1 MSPLESSAPNGAA
14 FLVKNRRADSLAQKR
29 ASWAIFRFAL
39 RDLRGGLRFY
49 GVFIACLVL
58 GVMAI
63 VGVAATSRAFR
74 EGMAQ
79 QGAAL
84 LGGDLSLSRAQGAPG
99 SAELAL
105 LTSRGKLSQIV
116 VVRAMARKS
125 DAAPASLVEIKAV
138 DAAYPLVGAVK
149 TKPELA
155 AGQKLSQFFGEK
167 DGVFSLLAD
176 PTLAARLKVK
186 LGDDLTIGAATFTLA
201 GWLDKEPDSLGGVG
215 FGPRV
220 MMSAAGL
227 AATRLIQPGSLARTS
242 LRLLLPPERSSDAE
256 VDAVQSDFTAAFPD
270 DGFEIRTR
278 AQPSPQLSRNIE
290 RFAQFLTLIGL
301 TALVCG
307 GVGVGNAIRGLIDRK
322 RRTLAILKAL
332 GASGGDAAR
341 FVLIQAMLVAAASSG
356 LGALLGLALPSLLVA
371 LLGSSLPFPIEPHV
385 DGLDGLTG
393 MVFGVL
399 TAFAFAAAPLDRARL
414 LPATTLLRESAM
426 QESGAG
432 RGRGRLIGGLAACAL
447 FAFALLTSD
456 DRRLTAQFGAAVM
469 VSFALLYGVAWAI
482 MALARRAPHSRYLPL
497 RLAVA
502 NLHRPGALT
511 PSFLISLGLGVTLL
525 TALIGV
531 EGNLRAEIGQSLPK
545 DSPSFFFLDVQSA
558 QAEAFRAFLQQ
569 QAPDGVLSVAPML
582 RGRIIRINGVA
593 AEQVKPSDKAR
604 WALEGDRGITF
615 AAKIPDSSRIV
626 EGEWWG
632 PDYAGPPLVSMEAE
646 VAQGLGLKVGD
657 NVSVNVLGRNL
668 TAKIAN
674 LRKVNWRNF
683 GINFVLV
690 FSPNSF
696 TGAPVTQLMTLS
708 LPQKPD
714 SSREAALLADAARQ
728 FPAVA
733 SVSMRETLE
742 TLDGLLGKLS
752 LAIQSAASL
761 AFIVS
766 ALVLSGALAAG
777 QRARIYES
785 VVLKV
790 LGATRPRLLAALA
803 LEFALLGAATA
814 AFGLLAGGLVAF
826 LVAHFVL
833 DLPFAFFP
841 AQAAALALGAVGFA
855 IFIGLAGTWRI
866 LGEKPAR
873 HLREE

>member
-1 MSPLESSAPNGAA
+1 MNSPEFSARRGAA
-14 FLVKNRRADSLAQKR
+14 SRAIL
-29 ASWAIFRFAL
+29 RFAL

-49 GVFIACLVL
+49 GIFIACLVL
-58 GVMAI
+58 GVTAL

-84 LGGDLSLSRAQGAPG
+84 LGGDLSFGRAQGAPG
-99 SAELAL
+99 AQELSFL
-105 LTSRGKLSQIV
+105 SSRGKVSRIV
-116 VVRAMARKS
+116 SLRAMARKS
-125 DAAPASLVEIKAV
+125 DAEQATLVEIKAV
-138 DAAYPLVGAVK
+138 DAAYPLVGVVK
-149 TKPELA
+149 TEPEPA
-155 AGQKLSQFFGEK
+155 GGQKYFGLLGEK
-167 DGVFSLLAD
+167 DGDFGLIADRSLES
-176 PTLAARLKVK
+176 RLNVK
-186 LGDDLTIGAATFTLA
+186 LGDRLAIGAKNFVIE
-201 GWLDKEPDSLGGVG
+201 GWLEKEPDSLGGAS
-215 FGPRV
+215 FAPRV
-220 MMSAAGL
+220 TISEAAL
-227 AATRLIQPGSLARTS
+227 AASGLIVPGSLARTS
-242 LRLLLPPERSSDAE
+242 LRLLLPPEKSGDAD
-256 VDAVQSDFTAAFPD
+256 VAAVQRDFAAAFPD

-278 AQPSPQLSRNIE
+278 ADPSPQLSRNIE

-341 FVLIQAMLVAAASSG
+341 FVLIQAMIVAAASSA
-356 LGALLGLALPSLLVA
+356 LGVLLGLALPHLLVA
-371 LLGSSLPFPIEPHV
+371 LFGASLPFPVEPHAN
-385 DGLDGLTG
+385 LRDGLTG
-393 MVFGVL
+393 LVFGLL

-426 QESGAG
+426 QEPGASRW
-432 RGRGRLIGGLAACAL
+432 RGRIIAIVAAAAL

-456 DRRLTAQFGAAVM
+456 DRRLTAQFGAAVI
-469 VSFALLYGVAWAI
+469 VSFALLYGVARAI
-482 MALARRAPHSRYLPL
+482 MALARRAPHSRLLPL
-497 RLAVA
+497 RMAVA

-511 PSFLISLGLGVTLL
+511 PSFLISLGLGITLL
-525 TALIGV
+525 TALVGV
-531 EGNLRAEIGQSLPK
+531 ERNLRNEIGQSMPK

-558 QAEAFRAFLQQ
+558 QAAEFQSFLQQ
-569 QAPDGVLSVAPML
+569 EAPDGAVAVAPML
-582 RGRIIRINGVA
+582 RGRIVRVNGVA
-593 AEQVKPSDKAR
+593 SEQVKPTDKAR

-615 AAKIPDSSRIV
+615 AAKIPEGSRLV
-626 EGEWWG
+626 SGEWW
-632 PDYAGPPLVSMEAE
+632 PENYAGPPLVSMEAE
-646 VAQGLGLKVGD
+646 VAQGLGLEVGD
-657 NVSVNVLGRNL
+657 TISVNVLGRGL

-683 GINFVLV
+683 GINFVMV

-696 TGAPVTQLMTLS
+696 AGAPFTRLMTLS
-708 LPQKPD
+708 FEHKPEI
-714 SSREAALLADAARQ
+714 SRENALLTDAARK

-733 SVSMRETLE
+733 SVSLRETLA
-742 TLDGLLGKLS
+742 TLDDLLRKLS

-777 QRARIYES
+777 QRARIYEA

-790 LGATRPRLLAALA
+790 LGATRPRLLGALA

-814 AFGLLAGGLVAF
+814 AFGLLAGGAIAF
-826 LVAHFVL
+826 LVSTYVL
-833 DLPFAFFP
+833 DTSFSFAP
-841 AQAAALALGAVGFA
+841 LQAGALALAAITFA
-855 IFIGLAGTWRI
+855 ILIGLAGTWRI

-873 HLREE
+873 WLREE

>member
-1 MSPLESSAPNGAA
+1 MLSPEFFAQRGA
-14 FLVKNRRADSLAQKR
+14 
-29 ASWAIFRFAL
+29 ASWAILRFAL

-58 GVMAI
+58 GVTAI
-63 VGVAATSRAFR
+63 VGVAATARAFR

-84 LGGDLSLSRAQGAPG
+84 LGGDLSLSRAQVAPG
-99 SAELAL
+99 SAELAFL
-105 LTSRGKLSQIV
+105 ASRGKPSQIMV
-116 VVRAMARKS
+116 LRAMARKP
-125 DAAPASLVEIKAV
+125 DAAQASLVEIKAV
-138 DAAYPLVGAVK
+138 DSAYPLVGAAK
-149 TKPELA
+149 TEPERA
-155 AGQKLSQFFGEK
+155 EGQKFSDFFAEREGAY
-167 DGVFSLLAD
+167 GVLAD
-176 PTLAARLKVK
+176 PTLAARLNVRP
-186 LGDDLTIGAATFTLA
+186 GEQLTIGAATFTLV
-201 GWLDKEPDSLGGVG
+201 GWLNKEPDSIGGVG

-220 MMSAAGL
+220 MMSDAGL
-227 AATRLIQPGSLARTS
+227 AATKLIVPGSLARTS
-242 LRLLLPPERSSDAE
+242 LRLLLPPDKSGDAE
-256 VDAVQSDFTAAFPD
+256 LAAVQRDFAAAFPD

-356 LGALLGLALPSLLVA
+356 LGVLLGLALPKLLVA
-371 LLGSSLPFPIEPHV
+371 LLGSSLPFPVEPRANI
-385 DGLDGLTG
+385 LDGLSG
-393 MVFGVL
+393 FVFGLL
-399 TAFAFAAAPLDRARL
+399 TAFAFAAVPLDRARA

-426 QESGAG
+426 QEFGAA
-432 RGRGRLIGGLAACAL
+432 RGRGKAIAILAACAL

-456 DRRLTAQFGAAVM
+456 DRWLTAQFGAAVI
-469 VSFALLYGVAWAI
+469 VSFALLYGVARAI
-482 MALARRAPHSRYLPL
+482 MAFARRAPHSRILPL

-558 QAEAFRAFLQQ
+558 QAEEFRAFVQKE
-569 QAPDGVLSVAPML
+569 APDGILAVAPML
-582 RGRIIRINGVA
+582 RGRIIRVNGVP

-615 AAKIPDSSRIV
+615 AAKIPDGSRIV
-626 EGEWWG
+626 SGDWW
-632 PDYAGPPLVSMEAE
+632 PEDYAGPPLVSMESE

-657 NVSVNVLGRNL
+657 TVSVNVLGRGL

-674 LRKVNWRNF
+674 LRKVNWRSFGMNF
-683 GINFVLV
+683 ILV
-690 FSPNSF
+690 FSPHSF
-696 TGAPVTQLMTLS
+696 AGAPFTQLMTLY

-714 SSREAALLADAARQ
+714 SSHEAALLADAARK

-733 SVSMRETLE
+733 SVSMREALA
-742 TLDGLLGKLS
+742 TLDELLRKLS

-777 QRARIYES
+777 QRARVYES

-803 LEFALLGAATA
+803 LEFTLLGAATA
-814 AFGLLAGGLVAF
+814 AFGLLVGGFIAF
-826 LVAHFVL
+826 LVATYVL
-833 DLPFAFFP
+833 DLGFAFFP
-841 AQAAALALGAVGFA
+841 LQAAGLALGAVAFA
-855 IFIGLAGTWRI
+855 IFIGLMGTWRI

-873 HLREE
+873 HLRED

>member
-1 MSPLESSAPNGAA
+1 MSPLESSRLELTRLEAPRLELPAPGAA
-14 FLVKNRRADSLAQKR
+14 SR
-29 ASWAIFRFAL
+29 AIFRFAL
-39 RDLRGGLRFY
+39 RDLRGGLKFY

-58 GVMAI
+58 GVTAL

-84 LGGDLSLSRAQGAPG
+84 IGGDLSFSRAQGAPG
-99 SAELAL
+99 AGELAFM
-105 LTSRGKLSQIV
+105 SARGRLSKITV
-116 VVRAMARKS
+116 LRAMARKRG
-125 DAAPASLVEIKAV
+125 AEQATLVEIKAV
-138 DAAYPLVGAVK
+138 DAAYPLVGAARIE
-149 TKPELA
+149 PELA
-155 AGQKLSQFFGEK
+155 PGQNPAADLGEK
-167 DGVFSLLAD
+167 DGAFGLIAD
-176 PTLAARLKVK
+176 PTVATRLGVK
-186 LGDDLTIGAATFTLA
+186 LGDSLAIGAANFIIV
-201 GWLDKEPDSLGGVG
+201 GWLEKEPDSFGGVG

-220 MMSAAGL
+220 MMSEAGL
-227 AATRLIQPGSLARTS
+227 AASGLILPGSLARTS
-242 LRLLLPPERSSDAE
+242 LRLLLPPEKSGDAD
-256 VDAVQSDFTAAFPD
+256 VAAVQRDFVAAFPD
-270 DGFEIRTR
+270 DGFEIHERKN
-278 AQPSPQLSRNIE
+278 PSPQLSRNIE

-322 RRTLAILKAL
+322 RKTLAILKAL

-341 FVLIQAMLVAAASSG
+341 FVQIQAMLVAAGSSVVG
-356 LGALLGLALPSLLVA
+356 VLLGLALPHLLVA
-371 LLGSSLPFPIEPHV
+371 LFGSSLPFPVEPHFNGR
-385 DGLDGLTG
+385 DGLSGLA
-393 MVFGVL
+393 FGLL
-399 TAFAFAAAPLDRARL
+399 TAFAFAAAPLDRARM

-426 QESGAG
+426 QEAG
-432 RGRGRLIGGLAACAL
+432 GSQWRGRIIAVLAACAL

-456 DRRLTAQFGAAVM
+456 DRKLTAQFGAAVI
-469 VSFALLYGVAWAI
+469 VSFALLYGVARAI
-482 MALARRAPHSRYLPL
+482 MFLAARAPHSRWLPL

-511 PSFLISLGLGVTLL
+511 PSFLISLGLGITLL
-525 TALIGV
+525 TALVGV
-531 EGNLRAEIGQSLPK
+531 ERNLRAEIGQSLPK
-545 DSPSFFFLDVQSA
+545 DSPSFFFLDVSNA
-558 QAEAFRAFLQQ
+558 QAPAFQTFVQK
-569 QAPDGVLSVAPML
+569 QAPDGILSVAPML
-582 RGRIIRINGVA
+582 RGRIVRVNGVA
-593 AEQVKPSDKAR
+593 AEEVKPTDKAR

-615 AAKIPDSSRIV
+615 AAKIPAGSQIV
-626 EGEWWG
+626 SGDWW
-632 PDYAGPPLVSMEAE
+632 PQDYAGPPLVSMEAE

-657 NVSVNVLGRNL
+657 TISVNVLGRGL

-683 GINFVLV
+683 GINFVMV
-690 FSPNSF
+690 FSPNAF
-696 TGAPVTQLMTLS
+696 AGAPFTRLMTLTFE
-708 LPQKPD
+708 QKPD
-714 SSREAALLADAARQ
+714 FSREAALLAGAARE

-733 SVSMRETLE
+733 GVSMRETLA
-742 TLDGLLGKLS
+742 TLDDLLGKLS

-777 QRARIYES
+777 QRARIYEA

-814 AFGLLAGGLVAF
+814 AFGLLAGETIAWLVST
-826 LVAHFVL
+826 HVL
-833 DLPFAFFP
+833 DMAFHFAP
-841 AQAAALALGAVGFA
+841 LQAAALALAAVAFA

-873 HLREE
+873 WLREE

>member
-1 MSPLESSAPNGAA
+1 MSLSEFSIRRGSSS
-14 FLVKNRRADSLAQKR
+14 R
-29 ASWAIFRFAL
+29 AIFRFAL

-58 GVMAI
+58 GVTAL

-74 EGMAQ
+74 LGLAQ

-84 LGGDLSLSRAQGAPG
+84 LGGDLSFGRAQGAPA
-99 SAELAL
+99 SPELEFLAA
-105 LTSRGKLSQIV
+105 RGKLSKIV
-116 VVRAMARKS
+116 VLRAMARKPE
-125 DAAPASLVEIKAV
+125 AEQATLVEIKAV
-138 DAAYPLVGAVK
+138 DSAYPLIGAAR
-149 TKPELA
+149 TDPGLA
-155 AGQKLSQFFGEK
+155 GDRKFSDFLGEK
-167 DGVFSLLAD
+167 DGAFGLLAD
-176 PTLAARLKVK
+176 RSISARLNVK
-186 LGDDLTIGAATFTLA
+186 LGDRLAIGAATFIVT
-201 GWLDKEPDSLGGVG
+201 GWLEKEPDSIGGIG

-220 MMSAAGL
+220 MTSEAAL
-227 AATRLIQPGSLARTS
+227 AATNLIVPGSLARTS
-242 LRLLLPPERSSDAE
+242 LRLLLPPEKSTEADVAAAQR
-256 VDAVQSDFTAAFPD
+256 DFVAAFPD

-341 FVLIQAMLVAAASSG
+341 FVLIQAMLVAGVSSLAG
-356 LGALLGLALPSLLVA
+356 VLLGLALPGLLVA
-371 LLGSSLPFPIEPHV
+371 LFGASLPFPVEPHADWR
-385 DGLDGLTG
+385 DGLSGLA
-393 MVFGVL
+393 FGLL
-399 TAFAFAAAPLDRARL
+399 TALAFAAAPLDRARL

-426 QESGAG
+426 QESGFP
-432 RGRGRLIGGLAACAL
+432 RWRGLAVATVAASAL

-456 DRRLTAQFGAAVM
+456 DRRLTAEFGAAVI
-469 VSFALLYGVAWAI
+469 VSFALLYGVARAI
-482 MALARRAPHSRYLPL
+482 MALARRAPHSRLLPL

-525 TALIGV
+525 TALVGV
-531 EGNLRAEIGQSLPK
+531 ERNLRGEIGQSLPK
-545 DSPSFFFLDVQSA
+545 NSPSFFFLDVQA
-558 QAEAFRAFLQQ
+558 TQAAEFQSFLQKE
-569 QAPDGVLSVAPML
+569 APDGALSVAPML
-582 RGRIIRINGVA
+582 RGRIVRVNGVA
-593 AEQVKPSDKAR
+593 AEQVKPTDKAR

-615 AAKIPDSSRIV
+615 AAKIPEGSKLVS
-626 EGEWWG
+626 GEWW
-632 PDYAGPPLVSMEAE
+632 PENYTGPPLVSMEAE
-646 VAQGLGLKVGD
+646 VAEGLGVSLGD
-657 NVSVNVLGRNL
+657 TISVNVLGRGL
-668 TAKIAN
+668 TARIAN

-683 GINFVLV
+683 GINFVMV

-696 TGAPVTQLMTLS
+696 AGAPFTRLMTLT

-714 SSREAALLADAARQ
+714 FSREAAMLAASARK

-733 SVSMRETLE
+733 SVSMRETLA
-742 TLDGLLGKLS
+742 TLDEILRKLY

-761 AFIVS
+761 ALIVS

-777 QRARIYES
+777 QRARIYEA

-814 AFGLLAGGLVAF
+814 AFGLLAGGLIAF
-826 LVAHFVL
+826 LVATYVL
-833 DLPFAFFP
+833 DVAFSFFP
-841 AQAAALALGAVGFA
+841 VQAAALALAAIAFA